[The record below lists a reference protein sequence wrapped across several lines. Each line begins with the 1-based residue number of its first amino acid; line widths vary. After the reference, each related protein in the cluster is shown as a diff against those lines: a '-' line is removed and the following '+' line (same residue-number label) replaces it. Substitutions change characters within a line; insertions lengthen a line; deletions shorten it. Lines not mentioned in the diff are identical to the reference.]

1 MHKEQRVRDMASAVL
16 TRQAE
21 ARVERTG
28 ESFEE
33 ALKAVLE
40 TEAGQQLR
48 ELRDGPH
55 RDKEGRRELF
65 ADYFKNVLEAIS
77 LLMASKNASDT
88 IHPGMRIRNLLTTP

>member
-1 MHKEQRVRDMASAVL
+1 MHKEQRVGDMASAVL

-55 RDKEGRRELF
+55 RDKEAERWQEERPQKRSKERKGDLLSYNPRYLQGLAQRGL
-65 ADYFKNVLEAIS
+65 VLGH
-77 LLMASKNASDT
+77 D
-88 IHPGMRIRNLLTTP
+88 PV

>member
-1 MHKEQRVRDMASAVL
+1 MHKKQRVGDIATAVL

-21 ARVERTG
+21 ARGERTG

-40 TEAGQQLR
+40 TEAGQQLSR

-55 RDKEGRRELF
+55 RDKEAERWQVERPQKWAKERKRARQAAGVGAAERRP
-65 ADYFKNVLEAIS
+65 A
-77 LLMASKNASDT
+77 
-88 IHPGMRIRNLLTTP
+88 R